1 MRFRQILSFFLLY
14 ILTVNSVA
22 AGLSVVKSN
31 GISLTGADGIRY
43 IGTSGISLTGADGF
57 LTYKSNGISLTGAD
71 GISLTGAD
79 GISLTGADGS
89 TYTGADG
96 ISLTGA
102 DGISLTGADGISLT
116 GADGV
121 ISLTGADGT
130 TYSAD
135 SIIIRGADGISLTGA
150 DGVISLTGAD
160 GISLT
165 GADGVISL
173 TGADGISLTGADGIS
188 LTGADSITGFNPNGV
203 VFTLVS
209 PTGISLTGADG
220 AISLTGADGISLTGA
235 DGISLTGAD
244 ENQNPPPLS
253 GLQSVDPELAL
264 WMNQATDDS
273 NVNAVLVFHQYPAAA
288 DLAKLQQLG
297 IVAGTL
303 YRVLPM
309 IMVTA
314 TRPQLVAVSRLPQI
328 RSIYGNRTLSSN
340 MDPFFNK
347 TQIQRVNADR
357 DLQAHNSGLSI
368 SGRNVTVAVLDTGV
382 NSLHNDLSG
391 KVLQNVRL
399 LDTQS
404 VSGGFTNP
412 LAIENV
418 PNTDPLSGHG
428 TFVAGVIAG
437 SGAMSGGKYNG
448 VAPGARILGL
458 SAGDLNLTHV
468 LAGFDYILEKG
479 ALYNVRVINCSFS
492 ANTVYDFNDPV
503 NIATKL
509 LTERGVNVVVSAGNT
524 GAGSGTLNPYA
535 AAPWVVSVGATD
547 EKGALAKFSS
557 RGVFGDADR
566 TPSIVAPGVNV
577 VSLRS
582 TVSQTSALGIPTD
595 LQRLSVTELPFYT
608 TASGTSFSAPLVAGT
623 IAMMLEA
630 NPSLTPADVKD
641 ILQRSATPMPLNYRH
656 ETGAG
661 LLNAYAA
668 VLEAAFPARRT
679 GIFRATLETN
689 SVKFVT
695 SVTQTFNQSI
705 APNSTAA
712 VNLSIPANAVQS
724 NVSIGWAWQDA
735 SDLTMK
741 VYDANGVL
749 RGESNNLNTTELNG
763 RREKVNLVNPA
774 NQVYRAAISH
784 TSSNFASTQSIFGL
798 VETSRVEF
806 APFSDVVGLP
816 ADAQSAVYDSLRTFL
831 MLPQGEKFRSTT
843 VVSRAGL
850 AAAMV
855 RGGRVPQYV
864 AKTPM
869 YADISDLTTR
879 SVVESVQSNPSGRLI
894 FDAAGSAFRPDD
906 SASKLIAA
914 VAFVKAANLEN
925 LTATTPFPWAIAD
938 VNSIPNEWRGYVAV
952 ALQKGFLKLDGNN
965 FNPNRP
971 INRLELAQA
980 MNKIVQTGN

>member
-1 MRFRQILSFFLLY
+1 MRFRKILSFFLLY
-14 ILTVNSVA
+14 IFAVNSVL
-22 AGLSVVKSN
+22 AGLNVVKSN

-57 LTYKSNGISLTGAD
+57 LNYKSNGISLTGAD

-79 GISLTGADGS
+79 GISLTGADGA

-116 GADGV
+116 GADGA

-150 DGVISLTGAD
+150 DGAISLTGAD

-165 GADGVISL
+165 GADGISL

-188 LTGADSITGFNPNGV
+188 LTGADSITGFNSTGV

-244 ENQNPPPLS
+244 DENPPVMS

-273 NVNAVLVFHQYPAAA
+273 NVNAVIVFHQYPAAA
-288 DLAKLQQLG
+288 DIAKLQQLG
-297 IVAGTL
+297 ITGGTI

-309 IMVTA
+309 VMVSA
-314 TRPQLVAVSRLPQI
+314 TRLQLIAVSRLPQI

-340 MDPFFNK
+340 LDPFFNK
-347 TQIQRVNADR
+347 TQVQRVNADR

-368 SGRNVTVAVLDTGV
+368 SGRGVTVAVLDTGI

-391 KVLQNVRL
+391 KVIQNVRL
-399 LDTQS
+399 QDTQS
-404 VSGGFTNP
+404 AALGFINP
-412 LAIENV
+412 LAVENV
-418 PNTDPLSGHG
+418 PNTDPVSGHG

-437 SGAMSGGKYNG
+437 SGSMSGGKYNG

-458 SAGDLNLTHV
+458 GAGDLNLTHV

-479 ALYNVRVINCSFS
+479 AGYNVRVINCSFS

-503 NIATKL
+503 NIATKTL
-509 LTERGVNVVVSAGNT
+509 SERGVNVVFSAGNS
-524 GAGSGTLNPYA
+524 GAGNGTLNPYA

-547 EKGALAKFSS
+547 DKGNLAGFSS
-557 RGVFGDADR
+557 RGVFGDAAH

-577 VSLRS
+577 ISLRS

-595 LQRLSVTELPFYT
+595 LQRLSATELPFYT

-630 NPSLTPADVKD
+630 NPNLTPAEVKD
-641 ILQRSATPMPLNYRH
+641 VLQRSATPMPLNYRH
-656 ETGAG
+656 EAGAG
-661 LLNAYAA
+661 MLNAYAA
-668 VLEAAFPARRT
+668 VLESAFPVRRT
-679 GIFRATLETN
+679 GIFRATLETH
-689 SVKFVT
+689 SVNFVT
-695 SVTQTFNQSI
+695 SVTQTFNQTV
-705 APNSTAA
+705 APGANA
-712 VNLSIPANAVQS
+712 VTDLSIPANAIQS
-724 NVSIGWAWQDA
+724 NVGIAWGGQSIN
-735 SDLTMK
+735 DLGMK
-741 VYDANGVL
+741 IYDSNGVL
-749 RGESNNLNTTELNG
+749 RGESNNLNTMELTG
-763 RREKVNLVNPA
+763 RREKVNLINPP
-774 NQVYRAAISH
+774 NQAYQAVFQH
-784 TSSNFASTQSIFGL
+784 TNSNFASAQSIFGL
-798 VETSRVEF
+798 VETSRVEY
-806 APFSDVVGLP
+806 APFGDVGNLP
-816 ADAQSAVYDSLRTFL
+816 ADAQSSIYDSLRRFL
-831 MLPQGEKFRSTT
+831 MLPQGANFRSTT
-843 VVSRAGL
+843 VVSRADL
-850 AAAMV
+850 ASAIV
-855 RGGRVPQYV
+855 RGGRVPQYA
-864 AKTPM
+864 AKAPM
-869 YADISDLTTR
+869 YSDISDLTTR
-879 SVVESVQSNPSGRLI
+879 SVVESVQSNPSGKLI
-894 FDAAGSAFRPDD
+894 FDAASGSAFRPD
-906 SASKLIAA
+906 AAAAKLVAA

-925 LTATTPFPWAIAD
+925 LAATTPFPWAIAD
-938 VNSIPNEWRGYVAV
+938 AGSIPNEWRGYVAV

-965 FNPNRP
+965 FNPNRA

>member
-1 MRFRQILSFFLLY
+1 MRFRKILSFILLY

-22 AGLSVVKSN
+22 AGLNVVKSN

-89 TYTGADG
+89 TYTGANG

-121 ISLTGADGT
+121 ISLTGADGR

-173 TGADGISLTGADGIS
+173 TGADGISLTGADAIS
-188 LTGADSITGFNPNGV
+188 LTGADSITGFNTNGV
-203 VFTLVS
+203 VFNLVS

-244 ENQNPPPLS
+244 DENPLPMS

-264 WMNQATDDS
+264 LLNQATDDS
-273 NVNAVLVFHQYPAAA
+273 NINAVIVFHQYPTAA
-288 DLAKLQQLG
+288 DLARLQQLG

-314 TRPQLVAVSRLPQI
+314 TRSQLIAVSRLPQV
-328 RSIYGNRTLSSN
+328 RSLYGNRTLSSN

-347 TQIQRVNADR
+347 TQIQRVTPDR

-391 KVLQNVRL
+391 KVVQNVRL

-412 LAIENV
+412 LALENI

-509 LTERGVNVVVSAGNT
+509 LTGRGVNVVFSAGNT
-524 GAGSGTLNPYA
+524 GSGNGTLNPYA
-535 AAPWVVSVGATD
+535 AAPWVISVGATD
-547 EKGALAKFSS
+547 DKGALAGFSS
-557 RGVFGDADR
+557 RGVFGDSDH
-566 TPSIVAPGVNV
+566 TPSIVAPGVNI

-582 TVSQTSALGIPTD
+582 VVSQTGALGIPTD

-630 NPSLTPADVKD
+630 NPNLTPAEVKD

-656 ETGAG
+656 EAGAG
-661 LLNAYAA
+661 MLNAYAA
-668 VLEAAFPARRT
+668 VLEAAFPTRRT
-679 GIFRATLETN
+679 GIFRATLETGA
-689 SVKFVT
+689 VRFVT
-695 SVTQTFNQSI
+695 SITQTFSQTVV
-705 APNSTAA
+705 PNSTA
-712 VNLSIPANAVQS
+712 VTNLSIPANTVES
-724 NVSIGWAWQDA
+724 NVSIGWAWQSA
-735 SDLTMK
+735 SDLGMK

-774 NQVYRAAISH
+774 SQTYQAAFKH
-784 TSSNFASTQSIFGL
+784 TNSNFASAQEIFGL

-806 APFSDVVGLP
+806 APLSDTGDLP
-816 ADAQSAVYDSLRTFL
+816 PDAQSSVYNSLRSFL
-831 MLPQGEKFRSTT
+831 MLTQGKKFRGAT
-843 VVSRAGL
+843 VVSRSDL
-850 AAAMV
+850 AAAIV
-855 RGGRVPQYV
+855 RGGRVPQYM
-864 AKTPM
+864 AKTPL
-869 YADISDLTTR
+869 YADVSDLPTR
-879 SVVESVQSNPSGRLI
+879 SLVESVQSNPSGRLI
-894 FDAAGSAFRPDD
+894 FDAGGSAFRPDD
-906 SASKLIAA
+906 AASKLVAA

-925 LTATTPFPWAIAD
+925 VTATTPFPWAIAD
-938 VNSIPNEWRGYVAV
+938 VNSIPSEWRGYVAV
-952 ALQKGFLKLDGNN
+952 ALQKGFLKLDGNY

-971 INRLELAQA
+971 VNRLELAQA
-980 MNKIVQTGN
+980 MNRIVQTAN